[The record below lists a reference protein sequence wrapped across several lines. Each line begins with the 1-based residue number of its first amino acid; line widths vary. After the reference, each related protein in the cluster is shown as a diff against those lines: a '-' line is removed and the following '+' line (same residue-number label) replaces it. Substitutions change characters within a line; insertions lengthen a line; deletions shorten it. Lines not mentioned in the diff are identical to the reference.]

1 MIQKV
6 LLRCLCFDIL
16 TSKIYVLG
24 MIIFLLKID
33 AHLISFAKGPC
44 LWHHNYVQL
53 NNIEIS
59 HFTIFGAH
67 WRVWP
72 SVHKQINSVL
82 CA

>member
-33 AHLISFAKGPC
+33 AHLISFAIGPC
-44 LWHHNYVQL
+44 L
-53 NNIEIS
+53 
-59 HFTIFGAH
+59 
-67 WRVWP
+67 
-72 SVHKQINSVL
+72 
-82 CA
+82 